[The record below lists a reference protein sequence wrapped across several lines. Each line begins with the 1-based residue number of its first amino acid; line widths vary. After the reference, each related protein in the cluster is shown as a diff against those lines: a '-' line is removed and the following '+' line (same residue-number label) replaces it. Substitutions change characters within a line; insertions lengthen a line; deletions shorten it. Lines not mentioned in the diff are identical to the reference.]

1 MMQRFARPFKPM
13 TLVGVS
19 YETWRCFAAAMEV
32 QPVSAVSSTGG
43 LGAYAIQPRR
53 LVELGG
59 ATRLRYEGEDGCVQV
74 CDFVAPMTRERFL
87 SDLRHQYGVFARSIM
102 LYDQQL
108 ERGELVR
115 PEGATRA
122 ETLAA
127 LHIAGRGV
135 LKDWANM
142 FERTRLRCN
151 AVREIF

>member
-1 MMQRFARPFKPM
+1 MQRFARPFKPM
-13 TLVGVS
+13 TLAGVS

-32 QPVSAVSSTGG
+32 QPVSAVSETGG
-43 LGAYAIQPRR
+43 LGAYAIPPRR
-53 LVELGG
+53 LVEIKI
-59 ATRLRYEGEDGCVQV
+59 ATNLHYTGVDNCTQA
-74 CDFVAPMTRERFL
+74 CDFIAPETRESFL
-87 SDLRHQYGVFARSIM
+87 ADPRRQYGVFARSIM